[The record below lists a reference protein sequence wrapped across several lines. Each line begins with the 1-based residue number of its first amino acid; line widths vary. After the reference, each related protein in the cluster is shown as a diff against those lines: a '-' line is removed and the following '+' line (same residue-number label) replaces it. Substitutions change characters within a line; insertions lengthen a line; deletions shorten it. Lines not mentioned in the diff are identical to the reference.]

1 MSLAFPPS
9 IGPTELILLCLTALF
24 WIAIAMMIV
33 SAIRFFR
40 QRTDQ
45 DRTIATLVEENR
57 RLREALGEKPDGPGT
72 DSPPAPLVS

>member
-1 MSLAFPPS
+1 MPIAPLAAV
-9 IGPTELILLCLTALF
+9 GPMELVILGLSAMF
-24 WIAIAMMIV
+24 WLVIITLAV

-57 RLREALGEKPDGPGT
+57 RLREALGEKPSHSGLD
-72 DSPPAPLVS
+72 